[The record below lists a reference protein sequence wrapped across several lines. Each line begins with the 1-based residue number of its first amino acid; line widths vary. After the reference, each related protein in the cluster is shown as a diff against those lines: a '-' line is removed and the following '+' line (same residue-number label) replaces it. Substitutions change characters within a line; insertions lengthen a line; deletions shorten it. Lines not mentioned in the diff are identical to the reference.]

1 MKRILNVILKYKFA
15 LILILLDLCLLQFRP
30 GLGVTS
36 LTLTW
41 EYVLEM
47 LSVIPPIFIIMGLV
61 DAWIPK
67 ELMMKYMGKGAGPKG
82 GLLAFLLGA
91 FSSGPLY
98 AAFPIASMLIKKGAS
113 LVNVFLFLGAWST
126 TKIPMML
133 FEATQLGSQ
142 FAAIRFVLNT
152 IGIIVL
158 AFIIEKSTSQQREE
172 ELYQRISKISQK

>member
-1 MKRILNVILKYKFA
+1 MKKALNVILKYKFGLA
-15 LILILLDLCLLQFRP
+15 LFLFDVCLLQFRP
-30 GLGVTS
+30 DLGITS

-41 EYVLEM
+41 KYVLEM
-47 LSVIPPIFIIMGLV
+47 LSVIPPIFIIMGFI

-67 ELMMKYMGKGAGPKG
+67 EMMMKYMGKGAGLKG

-98 AAFPIASMLIKKGAS
+98 AAFPIAGMLIKKGAS

-133 FEATQLGSQ
+133 FEATQLGNQ
-142 FAAIRFVLNT
+142 FAGIRFILNT

-158 AFIIEKSTSQQREE
+158 AFVIEKSTSQQEQE
-172 ELYQRISKISQK
+172 DLYQRISKISQK

>member
-1 MKRILNVILKYKFA
+1 MKKMLNIILKYKFA
-15 LILILLDLCLLQFRP
+15 LVLLLCDLCLLQFRP
-30 GLGVTS
+30 DLGTTS

-41 EYVLEM
+41 KYVLEM
-47 LSVIPPIFIIMGLV
+47 LSVIPPIFIIMGLI

-67 ELMMKYMGKGAGPKG
+67 EMMIKYMGKGAGLKG

-98 AAFPIASMLIKKGAS
+98 AAFPIAGMLIKKGAS
-113 LVNVFLFLGAWST
+113 LVDVFLFLGAWST

-133 FEATQLGSQ
+133 FEATQLGNK
-142 FAAIRFVLNT
+142 FTGIRFILNM
-152 IGIIVL
+152 IGIIVI
-158 AFIIEKSTSQQREE
+158 AFIIDKSTSQHERE